1 MSSSRAN
8 ASAVQRRT
16 NNPSPSKQPVNN
28 TRYQQQPQQSVQNPK
43 LSVSDAIAL
52 TTIRLAK
59 VETFINNLPPLDQ
72 LEAYSN
78 QQQQQSNCMVS
89 ENVFNSIVSRLDKL
103 EKVEQDNSLPVI
115 QSLRGENQS
124 LRRDLDTFRGE
135 TDLLRGETQSFRGDL
150 DTFRGENQSFRGDLD
165 TFRGETD
172 LLRGDLDT
180 FRGETEL
187 LRGDLDTFR
196 GENQSFRGDL
206 DTFRGEMELLRGE
219 TQSFRESQLRETK
232 YDSITYELQKQ
243 ISELKDL
250 VLFLQNYTLKT
261 NQKLTDIVFQQD
273 NIQVDEHELSQHI
286 HDLLNSEKDE
296 TVSLPITDIPE
307 ENTDN
312 LNINI

>member
-28 TRYQQQPQQSVQNPK
+28 TRYPQQQQQPVQNPK

-78 QQQQQSNCMVS
+78 QQHQQSNCMVT

-103 EKVEQDNSLPVI
+103 EQVDSLPLI
-115 QSLRGENQS
+115 HLLRKDFDSLRGEIQLKENKEVQLVEQVDSLPLIHSLKEEIHS
-124 LRRDLDTFRGE
+124 LRRDFDSMR
-135 TDLLRGETQSFRGDL
+135 
-150 DTFRGENQSFRGDLD
+150 ENQEVQF
-165 TFRGETD
+165 
-172 LLRGDLDT
+172 
-180 FRGETEL
+180 
-187 LRGDLDTFR
+187 
-196 GENQSFRGDL
+196 
-206 DTFRGEMELLRGE
+206 
-219 TQSFRESQLRETK
+219 ETK
-232 YDSITYELQKQ
+232 YNSITHDLKEQ

-261 NQKLTDIVFQQD
+261 NQKLTDLVFQQD
-273 NIQVDEHELSQHI
+273 NIHVEEEELSQHI

-296 TVSLPITDIPE
+296 TISVPITDIPE
-307 ENTDN
+307 ENNDN

>member
-135 TDLLRGETQSFRGDL
+135 
-150 DTFRGENQSFRGDLD
+150 NQSFRGDLD

-172 LLRGDLDT
+172 LLRGDLNT
-180 FRGETEL
+180 FRGETQSF
-187 LRGDLDTFR
+187 RGDLDTFR
-196 GENQSFRGDL
+196 GETQSFRGDL

>member
-28 TRYQQQPQQSVQNPK
+28 TRYQQQPQQSSVQNPK

-165 TFRGETD
+165 TFRGET
-172 LLRGDLDT
+172 
-180 FRGETEL
+180 
-187 LRGDLDTFR
+187 
-196 GENQSFRGDL
+196 QSFRGDL

>member
-135 TDLLRGETQSFRGDL
+135 
-150 DTFRGENQSFRGDLD
+150 
-165 TFRGETD
+165 
-172 LLRGDLDT
+172 
-180 FRGETEL
+180 
-187 LRGDLDTFR
+187 
-196 GENQSFRGDL
+196 NQSFRGDL